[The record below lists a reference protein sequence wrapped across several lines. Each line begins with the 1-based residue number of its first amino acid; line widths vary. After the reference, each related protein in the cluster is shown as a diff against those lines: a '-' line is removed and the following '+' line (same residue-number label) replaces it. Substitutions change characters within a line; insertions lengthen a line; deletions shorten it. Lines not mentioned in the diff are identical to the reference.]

1 MSVGAVMAGAAFVK
15 LMMDDSSL
23 QQGLNRAQKSI
34 GKFSEAINVTLAR
47 LNLASIE
54 MAAVFTAIN
63 MPMVGAIKA
72 FGAFDDR
79 MRQVQAVTGATG
91 KSFAQLTEQAKK
103 LGRETSFT
111 AAQVSEGMLALGR
124 MGLNPKE
131 IEAAIQP
138 MMNLARVTGTEL
150 GQAAEIAANN
160 MRVFGL
166 EASQMSHIADILS
179 VTANSSAQTL
189 VDLGESL
196 KMAGPHAKRA
206 GADLTETAAALGI
219 LANMGIRGSLA
230 GTALGKSYKRLAD
243 PKVMAYLKQYKVETL
258 NADGSMRK
266 MRDTLVDIAKAMK
279 TMTNAEQI
287 TFAEEVFDARGSLG
301 GGTLSVNTE
310 GIDLLMEKLK
320 NSEGAAQRAADVME
334 NGIGGTLRRLASAA
348 EGVSLAFGEMLAVSF
363 MPLINMA
370 SNLCE
375 VLRGIIKENAG
386 VIGVISR
393 ILYLGL
399 GLGAVVKVLFV
410 IGSALK
416 SMLSP
421 LLLTIKYFD
430 RMVSG
435 AVAAEAAKKAA
446 ESAAA
451 TATENAE
458 KLKALAKTRSD
469 AVRTASDDRRHFMEL
484 KNAADE
490 ARAVTV
496 AEAQKVAAAKAR
508 VAQEAA
514 INSAKRKAYIASN
527 GGSSKG
533 YTQTAEF
540 AAAKAD
546 LKAQE
551 AAMAASVKTTKE
563 AAAASAAAKT
573 ATLQSA
579 AAAKTASVAYATEA
593 AVQSAANKKSLA
605 RAALLGKLSTAELF
619 CAACSFKRAK
629 VILATSMAEM
639 VAAKKGAGASAL
651 KTAWYYAE
659 AAGAKMAAGATVALG
674 AALTWVC
681 AHPVMAAIAVVAA
694 AIIGIASA
702 ANAANKELERTA
714 EKAKEAAAAMTEQ
727 REKGD
732 ENRQKAQV
740 DMIRLQQLEEIS
752 KRGKLSADQMAEAE
766 KLINSLDPYGSSQWA
781 SLDKTA
787 GKLSLVTDAQKK
799 FNDQMREAAKIQL
812 ESEIMAQENSIEKLQ
827 ARLSDSTGRAFFG
840 DTVVGNI
847 LTLGMVDSVSQHND
861 PIQKEIDAEH
871 KKLMAMKKRMNAFN
885 AGEGS
890 AVTGKE
896 GESTADRVEAEK
908 QRKAA
913 SVQEL
918 ADATKRLA
926 ELDEEAAKR
935 KRSNLENEIE
945 NIRKVRDEYKKNIDL
960 LLEEEKAKLNANM
973 SDVNANANG
982 TTQAKK
988 DAYAKA
994 LEAAEGNR
1002 KKIAELEAR
1011 LAAANA
1017 GFDQQ
1022 TKDAEKKDAERRD
1035 KERKPYA
1042 GFLGELD
1049 ADKQKRDA
1057 DKQTDKQFSDAM
1069 EGKNYDAAYALMDQL
1084 FNAQQ
1089 AAMQAAREKYQ
1100 KMYDAATSTDSE
1112 GGADLTDSERSKLDE
1127 LRTEIREGASRME
1140 SYQSKMDEAREAA
1153 ADAEERDPSAKI
1165 SGAWQLADLAGALN
1179 NTAADRTAAATEKS
1193 AMLQEKANRK
1203 LDNIAKNSV
1212 LSYT

>member
-15 LMMDDSSL
+15 LTMDDSSL

-47 LNLASIE
+47 LNLASTE

-91 KSFAQLTEQAKK
+91 NSFAQLTEQAKR

-131 IEAAIQP
+131 IEDAIQP

-243 PKVMAYLKQYKVETL
+243 PKVMAYLKQYNVETL

-334 NGIGGTLRRLASAA
+334 NGIGGTLRRLSSAA
-348 EGVSLAFGEMLAVSF
+348 EGVSLAFGEMLSVSF

-370 SNLCE
+370 SRLCE
-375 VLRGIIKENAG
+375 VLRGVIKENSG
-386 VIGVISR
+386 VIGGISR
-393 ILYLGL
+393 VLYLGL
-399 GLGAVVKVLFV
+399 GLGAVVKVFFV

-430 RMVSG
+430 RIVSG
-435 AVAAEAAKKAA
+435 ASAAEAAKKASEA
-446 ESAAA
+446 AAA
-451 TATENAE
+451 TAAENAE

-469 AVRTASDDRRHFMEL
+469 AVRTASDDRRHYVEL

-514 INSAKRKAYIASN
+514 INSAKRKAYIAAN

-551 AAMAASVKTTKE
+551 AAMAASIKTTKE

-573 ATLQSA
+573 ATLHSA

-593 AVQSAANKKSLA
+593 AVQSAANKKTLA
-605 RAALLGKLSTAELF
+605 RTALLGKLSTAELF

-659 AAGAKMAAGATVALG
+659 AAGAKVAAGATVALG

-740 DMIRLQQLEEIS
+740 DMTRLQQLEEIS

-781 SLDKTA
+781 SLDKTT

-827 ARLSDSTGRAFFG
+827 ARLSDSAGRAFFG
-840 DTVVGNI
+840 DT
-847 LTLGMVDSVSQHND
+847 LGIVDSMSQHND

-885 AGEGS
+885 TGEGS

-896 GESTADRVEAEK
+896 GESTADRVEAES

-945 NIRKVRDEYKKNIDL
+945 NIRKVREEYKKNIDL

-982 TTQAKK
+982 TTQAQK

-1022 TKDAEKKDAERRD
+1022 TKDAEKKDAERRE

-1049 ADKQKRDA
+1049 ADKQRRDA

-1089 AAMQAAREKYQ
+1089 TAMQAAREKYQ
-1100 KMYDAATSTDSE
+1100 QMYDAATAADSE

-1153 ADAEERDPSAKI
+1153 SDAGERDPSSKI
-1165 SGAWQLADLAGALN
+1165 SGAWQLADLAGTLN
-1179 NTAADRTAAATEKS
+1179 NAAADRTAAATEKS
-1193 AMLQEKANRK
+1193 VALQEKTNKRLEAIEK
-1203 LDNIAKNSV
+1203 KTGSGTIKYL
-1212 LSYT
+1212 